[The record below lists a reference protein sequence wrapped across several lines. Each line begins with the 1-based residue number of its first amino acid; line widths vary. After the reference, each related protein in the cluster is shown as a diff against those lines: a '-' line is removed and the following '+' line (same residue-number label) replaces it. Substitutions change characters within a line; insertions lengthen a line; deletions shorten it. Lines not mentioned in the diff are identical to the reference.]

1 MRGGDSSDDSSSED
15 EERKIVKSVKDKK
28 FEEIQTHTD
37 NIKLNLENNNWN
49 AVQNEYDKLTKAVQK
64 GNNIIRREG
73 VPTFLTAILVELD
86 DKIKSVTNQDVRKM
100 NKLNARSFNALKQGI
115 KKFSKQYENEIKK
128 YRSGA
133 TQVQATKEEKT
144 EEKTK
149 EVKVLDETESFTV
162 IGKGGKEIQINS
174 ENLFEK
180 LAEIVNTRG
189 KKGTNKNEQSS
200 TLVKMLKI
208 SKTPYQKIKV
218 LLVLIP
224 FQFDY
229 VSGIGNSLNNEI
241 WTTVTNYIKELLELL
256 ENNPQIVVKET
267 ASDEKTAEEI
277 EQLLADGEQIVVSG
291 SVNSFIDRI
300 DEEFTRS
307 LQNIDPHTTEYIERM
322 KDEQLLYELIVR
334 AQIYLE
340 RIQLSDKIPSIII
353 RRIEH
358 IYYKPVNVI
367 SILEENIRNNEVI
380 AKTEKIDPEKL
391 VYELCVKI
399 YKQDDER
406 LRSRALLYHIYHDAL
421 HDRFTSARDLLLM
434 SHIQEHVNNTD
445 VNTQIIYNR
454 AIVQL
459 GLSAFRSGMIRESNQ
474 CLQEI
479 QNGQK
484 VKELLAQGIQS
495 RYGDKTPEQEK
506 LEKQRQLPFHM
517 HINIELLECIYL
529 TCSMLLEIPNMAENV
544 YNVRKKVISK
554 NFRKLLDSSERQT
567 LLGPPENTRE
577 HIMGASKALASGEW
591 EKCRDLITSIKI
603 WDLMPNTE
611 EIKKMLTRKIQEE
624 GLRTWIFTCRNHYDN
639 ISLDQLAKM
648 FDLPVS
654 DVHSI
659 ICRMIIKEELSA
671 SIDESKSIVVMSKSE
686 ENKLHFLA
694 QQYYEK
700 LSKFVETNE
709 NLAEQRTQEN
719 NKRNEKDQK
728 GYQNQN
734 NRNHNNRANRNYP
747 NKNERNQRNNQRKN
761 NY

>member
-1 MRGGDSSDDSSSED
+1 
-15 EERKIVKSVKDKK
+15 
-28 FEEIQTHTD
+28 
-37 NIKLNLENNNWN
+37 
-49 AVQNEYDKLTKAVQK
+49 
-64 GNNIIRREG
+64 
-73 VPTFLTAILVELD
+73 
-86 DKIKSVTNQDVRKM
+86 
-100 NKLNARSFNALKQGI
+100 
-115 KKFSKQYENEIKK
+115 
-128 YRSGA
+128 
-133 TQVQATKEEKT
+133 
-144 EEKTK
+144 
-149 EVKVLDETESFTV
+149 
-162 IGKGGKEIQINS
+162 
-174 ENLFEK
+174 
-180 LAEIVNTRG
+180 
-189 KKGTNKNEQSS
+189 
-200 TLVKMLKI
+200 MLKI
-208 SKTPYQKIKV
+208 CKTPYQKIKV

-256 ENNPQIVVKET
+256 EKNPQIIVKEIT
-267 ASDEKTAEEI
+267 SEEKSSEEI
-277 EQLLADGEQIVVSG
+277 EELLADGKEVAIAG
-291 SVNSFIDRI
+291 SINSFIDRI

-307 LQNIDPHTTEYIERM
+307 LQNTDPHTTEYIERM

-340 RIQLSDKIPSIII
+340 RAKLSEKIPSIVI

-367 SILEENIRNNEVI
+367 SILEENIRANEVI

-421 HDRFTSARDLLLM
+421 HDRYTSARDLLLM
-434 SHIQEHVNNTD
+434 SHIQEHVDNTD
-445 VNTQIIYNR
+445 VNTRIIYNR

-459 GLSAFRSGMIRESNQ
+459 GLCAFRCGMIRESNQ

-484 VKELLAQGIQS
+484 VKELLAQGVQS

-544 YNVRKKVISK
+544 YNVRKKFISRT
-554 NFRKLLDSSERQT
+554 FRKLIDNSERQT

-577 HIMGASKALASGEW
+577 HIMGASKALANGEW
-591 EKCRDLITSIKI
+591 EKCRDLINSIKI

-671 SIDESKSIVVMSKSE
+671 SIDESKSIIVMSKSE

-700 LSKFVETNE
+700 VKVLMKI
-709 NLAEQRTQEN
+709 
-719 NKRNEKDQK
+719 
-728 GYQNQN
+728 
-734 NRNHNNRANRNYP
+734 
-747 NKNERNQRNNQRKN
+747 
-761 NY
+761 